1 MDAADRIGSL
11 IGRKKVM
18 RPGASSAYSRDES
31 YLPGIRPLAV
41 VFPAST
47 KDVSAV
53 ARACNASRT
62 VIVARGGGSS
72 LTGASIP
79 TRNSIVLDMS
89 KMSRILETRI
99 EDEYVV
105 VEPGI
110 ALDALNRH
118 LSRYGYFYP
127 PDPASS
133 AFATVGGTISTNA
146 GGLRAIM
153 YGSTKEWVLGLE
165 VVLADG
171 RIIHTGSRT
180 TKRSIGYDL
189 TAIMV
194 GSEGTLGIITK
205 AILKIWPKPETTG
218 RIVSYYP
225 TISSAAA
232 AVGAI
237 KRKGIIPLSSEFMD
251 ATSLGLM
258 HKYLGMRFPSGSKY
272 SALMDLAGGRE
283 SMQHLLSSAEKALR
297 NSGATSVT
305 VSKSKA
311 EMEKMLNARKHLF
324 DATLKKAKS
333 EGKSVI
339 IADIV
344 VPSSALPTTLYRME
358 KALRRN
364 GIEAALFGHIA
375 DGNVHANMIADPN
388 TEKKVLD
395 KLQDEFGRIAIS
407 GGGSISGEHGIG
419 LAKKHL
425 LISELKSRDSELSI
439 KIMQEIKKAFDPNGI
454 MNRGKIFDWP
464 TRR

>member
-1 MDAADRIGSL
+1 MDVAGRIGAL
-11 IGRKKVM
+11 IGQRKVM
-18 RPGASSAYSRDES
+18 RPDVSSSYSRDES
-31 YLPGIRPLAV
+31 YLPGVRPLAV
-41 VFPAST
+41 VFPASSR
-47 KDVSAV
+47 DVSAV
-53 ARACNASRT
+53 ARTCNASNT
-62 VIVARGGGSS
+62 VIVPRGGGSS

-79 TRNSIVLDMS
+79 VRNSVVLDMS
-89 KMSRILETRI
+89 RMARILETRI
-99 EDEYVV
+99 GDEYVV
-105 VEPGI
+105 VEPGVTI
-110 ALDALNRH
+110 DNLNRH
-118 LSRYGYFYP
+118 LSGYGYFYP

-171 RIIHTGSRT
+171 RIIRTGGRT

-205 AILKIWPKPETTG
+205 AVLKTWPKPEATG
-218 RIVSYYP
+218 RVVSYYP

-232 AVGAI
+232 AIAAI

-258 HKYLGMRFPSGSKY
+258 HKYMGMRFPTGAKY
-272 SALMDLAGGRE
+272 SVLTDLAGARE
-283 SMQHLLSSAEKALR
+283 SMPHLLSSAGKALR
-297 NSGATSVT
+297 SSGATSVT
-305 VSKSKA
+305 VSRSKT

-324 DATLKKAKS
+324 DATLKRARS

-344 VPSSALPTTLYRME
+344 VPSSALPAALYRME
-358 KALRRN
+358 KALHRS
-364 GIEAALFGHIA
+364 GIEAALFGHIG
-375 DGNVHANMIADPN
+375 DGNVHANMIAD
-388 TEKKVLD
+388 TETDRKILD
-395 KLQDEFGRIAIS
+395 RLQEEFGRIAIS
-407 GGGSISGEHGIG
+407 NMGSISGEHGIG

-425 LISELKSRDSELSI
+425 LISELKSRDSEHSI
-439 KIMQEIKKAFDPNGI
+439 RIMQGIKKAFDPNGI

>member
-1 MDAADRIGSL
+1 MDVADRIGAL
-11 IGRKKVM
+11 IGRRKVM
-18 RPGASSAYSRDES
+18 RPSVSSAYSRDES
-31 YLPGIRPLAV
+31 YLPGVRPLAV
-41 VFPAST
+41 VFPASP

-53 ARACNASRT
+53 ARVCNASNT

-79 TRNSIVLDMS
+79 VRNSVVLDMS
-89 KMSRILETRI
+89 RMARILETHI

-105 VEPGI
+105 VEPG
-110 ALDALNRH
+110 ATLDSLNRH
-118 LSRYGYFYP
+118 LSGYGYFYP

-165 VVLADG
+165 VVLANG
-171 RIIHTGSRT
+171 SIIRTGGRT

-205 AILKIWPKPETTG
+205 AVLKIWPKPEATG

-225 TISSAAA
+225 TISSAAS
-232 AVGAI
+232 AVGAV

-251 ATSLGLM
+251 ATSLMLM
-258 HKYLGMRFPSGSKY
+258 RKYMGAEFPSGAKY
-272 SALMDLAGGRE
+272 SVLMDLAGGRK

-297 NSGATSVT
+297 KFGAESVT
-305 VSKSKA
+305 VSKSKK
-311 EMEKMLNARKHLF
+311 EMGTMLNARKHLF
-324 DATLKKAKS
+324 DATLKRAES

-344 VPSSALPTTLYRME
+344 VPLSILPTALYRME
-358 KALRRN
+358 KALRRS
-364 GIEAALFGHIA
+364 GIEAALFGHIG
-375 DGNVHANMIADPN
+375 DGNVHANMIADPG
-388 TEKKVLD
+388 TEKEILD
-395 KLQDEFGRIAIS
+395 RLQEEFGRIAIS

-419 LAKKHL
+419 IAKKHL
-425 LISELKSRDSELSI
+425 LISELKSRDSEHSI
-439 KIMQEIKKAFDPNGI
+439 RVMQGIKKAFDPNGI

-464 TRR
+464 MHL